1 VLGQHCCIDV
11 RSVRTSHLVLR
22 SGSCTCGCDCAA
34 LQWMTYRA
42 CATHTVPA
50 NGATLWGM
58 ASTKCVFV
66 LVQDLLG
73 YRLDE
78 AVDRAEAAG
87 IVLTPSSSSTR
98 LRALSA
104 SSAAAT
110 LEP

>member
-1 VLGQHCCIDV
+1 VVLHKWSYLVSHGQHKA
-11 RSVRTSHLVLR
+11 
-22 SGSCTCGCDCAA
+22 CG
-34 LQWMTYRA
+34 RA
-42 CATHTVPA
+42 
-50 NGATLWGM
+50 
-58 ASTKCVFV
+58 

-104 SSAAAT
+104 SSAVAT
-110 LEP
+110 LDA